1 MVPALRE
8 AFERELQGV
17 KDDVLQIGS
26 LVDTAIERAL
36 TALIDRNVALAQVVA
51 EGDQEINSLRYRL
64 EEKCVW
70 LIAHQQPAARDLRMI
85 VAAMNI
91 DTELERVAD
100 HAAGIARIVVQMGEE
115 PLIKPLIDMPLM
127 AEAARDMVARSLEAF
142 AQGNAGL
149 AREVARRDDFV
160 DQLYQQVFRELLT
173 YMMEDPRTIT
183 RALYLLFIAHNLE
196 RIGDR
201 ATNIAERVIFMTSGE
216 LRELNPEPD
225 AAQLH

>member
-17 KDDVLQIGS
+17 TDDVLQIGGM
-26 LVDTAIERAL
+26 VDTAIEQAL
-36 TALIDRNVALAQVVA
+36 AALVRRDVALAQVVA
-51 EGDQEINSLRYRL
+51 EGDIEINSLRYRL

-100 HAAGIARIVVQMGEE
+100 HAAGIARIVVQMGDE
-115 PLIKPLIDMPLM
+115 PLIKPLIDVPLM
-127 AEAARDMVARSLEAF
+127 AEAAREMVARSLEAF
-142 AQGNAGL
+142 AQSNAEL
-149 AREVARRDDFV
+149 AREVARRDDYV
-160 DQLYQQVFRELLT
+160 DQLYQQIFRELLT

-216 LRELNPEPD
+216 LRELNPEPN
-225 AAQLH
+225 ATRLH

>member
-142 AQGNAGL
+142 AQGNAEL
-149 AREVARRDDFV
+149 AREVARRDDYV

>member
-142 AQGNAGL
+142 AQGNAEL

>member
-142 AQGNAGL
+142 AQGNAEL

-201 ATNIAERVIFMTSGE
+201 ATNIAERVIFMTNGE

>member
-17 KDDVLQIGS
+17 KDDVLQIGAM
-26 LVDTAIERAL
+26 VDTAIGQAV
-36 TALIDRNVALAQVVA
+36 TALVKRDVILAQVVA
-51 EGDQEINSLRYRL
+51 EGDQEINALRFRL

-85 VAAMNI
+85 IAAMNI
-91 DTELERVAD
+91 DTELERMAD
-100 HAAGIARIVVQMGEE
+100 HAAGIARIVVQMGDE
-115 PLIKPLIDMPLM
+115 PLIKPLIDIPMM
-127 AEAARDMVARSLEAF
+127 ADAAREMVVRSLEAF
-142 AQGNAGL
+142 TRGDAEL
-149 AREVARRDDFV
+149 ARDVAQRDDFV

-201 ATNIAERVIFMTSGE
+201 ATNIAERVIFMTSGQ
-216 LRELNPEPD
+216 LRELNPGPD
-225 AAQLH
+225 ATRLH